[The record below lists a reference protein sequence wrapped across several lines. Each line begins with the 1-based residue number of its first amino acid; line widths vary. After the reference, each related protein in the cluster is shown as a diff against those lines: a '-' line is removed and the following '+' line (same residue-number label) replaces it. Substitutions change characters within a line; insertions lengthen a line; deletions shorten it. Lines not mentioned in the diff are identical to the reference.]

1 MTKSRLR
8 PCGAG
13 TGSLYVPLKETVCG
27 TLLLWWTSRS
37 FWQIICQDN
46 SGIEVLRCST
56 DRLRGVTLVRSPIL
70 VMSALKQTRHKKLKV
85 HAMVIKW
92 QGLLLVAVLLRCH
105 PSSERPIFF
114 LGANDSRWTKEDI
127 NHLQSIISVNV
138 MHFFKKHIKKHL
150 HHFASILN
158 FWIILS
164 WWWPTRLM
172 VRHT

>member
-105 PSSERPIFF
+105 PSSERLIFF
-114 LGANDSRWTKEDI
+114 SVQMTADEPKKT
-127 NHLQSIISVNV
+127 SIIFNQSSQW
-138 MHFFKKHIKKHL
+138 MWCIFSKKTSKNIC
-150 HHFASILN
+150 
-158 FWIILS
+158 IILHQYWTFES
-164 WWWPTRLM
+164 SYLDDDLD
-172 VRHT
+172 